1 MKNYLSMVAL
11 GLSTSMVKAQIEVQ
25 PQNLTITLWPD
36 DSSSDCAAAPDAH
49 AVSFSTSVAPATS
62 YCYNLDELFAPNN
75 TLLSNGYYNYTGR
88 HLTVSGGLLSYTLT
102 NSNSYDFSA
111 NYSRLRYH
119 QTNRTGN
126 GDSGAGQNAAI
137 ALNVYPDRDCRTDRP
152 GGDDAPPDTPI
163 WNFYGM
169 ELPERG
175 GWAMSYH

>member
-1 MKNYLSMVAL
+1 M
-11 GLSTSMVKAQIEVQ
+11 I
-25 PQNLTITLWPD
+25 ITLSPE
-36 DSSSDCAAAPDAH
+36 DSSSDCAAVPDPR

-75 TLLSNGYYNYTGR
+75 TGR
-88 HLTVSGGLLSYTLT
+88 HLTVSGGPLSYTLT
-102 NSNSYDFSA
+102 NSDSYDFSA

-163 WNFYGM
+163 WNFYGWSCQSA
-169 ELPERG
+169 EDGQCRTTEYAIKSLLSNDASGINERDG
-175 GWAMSYH
+175 